1 MRPARAFLRNFVA
14 PGGQRFCGD
23 LESFIRIKQMATLH
37 GNGGFT
43 MMSECMAAE
52 GVF

>member
-1 MRPARAFLRNFVA
+1 MRPYPAFLCDFVA
-14 PGGQRFCGD
+14 SGGERFCGD
-23 LESFIRIKQMATLH
+23 LESLIRVKQMATLH

>member
-1 MRPARAFLRNFVA
+1 M
-14 PGGQRFCGD
+14 
-23 LESFIRIKQMATLH
+23 ESLIRVKQTATLH

-43 MMSECMAAE
+43 MMFECMAAE

>member
-1 MRPARAFLRNFVA
+1 MRPAPAFLCGFVA
-14 PGGQRFCGD
+14 HEGQRFCGD
-23 LESFIRIKQMATLH
+23 LESLIRIKQMATLH